1 MDVAAATVMVT
12 LVATA
17 ATGSSYSILWSITRA
32 LAPFVVVLGA
42 FAILRRAP
50 RDGAPDTQV
59 VALIVLVAGLTT
71 LTQFPFMAPVYFCY
85 VVPLVLLAAI
95 ATLRHFGQAGGLLP
109 AVVLAALVVF
119 GVRQIATQSLL
130 SLGKTYERDPQGA
143 ILDERRASI
152 HLLPEFGADY
162 RRVQTLVSRH
172 RTGDSIFAGPDTP
185 EIYFLT
191 ESKNLTPSI
200 MDFLDT
206 TGSTRGS
213 RLIELLSSTRPSV
226 IVINHNPDQSPR
238 LESNVVA
245 QIRSMY
251 GHGERVNYFEVR
263 WLDSEP
269 KRPTAG

>member
-1 MDVAAATVMVT
+1 M
-12 LVATA
+12 
-17 ATGSSYSILWSITRA
+17 
-32 LAPFVVVLGA
+32 
-42 FAILRRAP
+42 
-50 RDGAPDTQV
+50 
-59 VALIVLVAGLTT
+59 ALIVLVAGLTT

-130 SLGKTYERDPQGA
+130 SLGKTYERDPQVA

-152 HLLPEFGADY
+152 RLLPGFASDY

-172 RTGDSIFAGPDTP
+172 RNGDAIFAGPDAP
-185 EIYFLT
+185 ELYYLT
-191 ESKNLTPSI
+191 DSRNPTPSI

-213 RLIELLSSTRPSV
+213 RLIELLIRRDHPSSSSTTTPISRR
-226 IVINHNPDQSPR
+226 R

-245 QIRSMY
+245 KIRSMY